1 MMFAVG
7 QMYTWMG
14 LVSGVEKVDGVLG
27 ERERDSR
34 WTFHK
39 SLD

>member
-27 ERERDSR
+27 ERDSR